1 MDVKKIK
8 VLVVDDS
15 AFMRKMI
22 SNILESHPKIIVVGT
37 ARNGL
42 DALKKVDQLD
52 PDVITL
58 DIEMPEMDGLV
69 ALNKIMESKPR
80 PVIMLSSLSKLGA
93 DKTFESMELG
103 AVDFITK
110 PSGSISLNI
119 KEIETEIISKVLEAT
134 KAKVDLFTDSTSR
147 STYLKTSDRRIA
159 PNLSKKNQV
168 VIGIGTSTGGPRA
181 LQQVITRLPENIPA
195 PIVIVQHMPPGF
207 TNSLA
212 KRLDQLSHVNVREVK
227 DGEQLENGVAYIAPG
242 GYQFRVIETPTGLK
256 AKITKEGNR
265 SGHQPSVD
273 VLFESLAQ
281 LVNYNLIG
289 AIMTGMGADGADG
302 IVEMKKKKE
311 KTVIIAEAEET
322 CVVYGMPKSAVKTG
336 VVDFIVELPNIADTI
351 INLLKIRG
359 E

>member
-22 SNILESHPKIIVVGT
+22 SNILESHHLLTVVGT

-42 DALKKVDQLD
+42 DALKKIDVLN

-58 DIEMPEMDGLV
+58 DIEMPEMDGLT
-69 ALNKIMESKPR
+69 ALKRIMETKPM
-80 PVIMLSSLSKLGA
+80 PVVMLSSLSKHSA

-103 AVDFITK
+103 AVDFVAK
-110 PSGSISLNI
+110 PSGAISLNI
-119 KEIETEIISKVLEAT
+119 KEIESEIISKVLEAT
-134 KAKVDLFTDSTSR
+134 KVKVDLFTKANRTPEYS
-147 STYLKTSDRRIA
+147 KASDHRITQ
-159 PNLSKKNQV
+159 NFLKKNQNI
-168 VIGIGTSTGGPRA
+168 IGIGTSTGGPRA

-207 TNSLA
+207 TESLA
-212 KRLDQLSHVNVREVK
+212 KRLDQLSHVKVLEVS
-227 DGEQLENGVAYIAPG
+227 DGEKLENGVAYIAPG
-242 GYQFRVIETPTGLK
+242 GYQFRVIETKEGLR
-256 AKITKEGNR
+256 AKITKEEPK

-273 VLFESLAQ
+273 VLFESLAN
-281 LVNYNLIG
+281 LLNYNLIG
-289 AIMTGMGADGADG
+289 TIMTGMGADGANG
-302 IVEMKKKKE
+302 IVEMKKKKQN
-311 KTVIIAEAEET
+311 TVIIAEAEET

-336 VVDFIVELPNIADTI
+336 VVDHVVQLPEIADMI